1 MCYNRSMS
9 HTFLFYDLETFGL
22 NTRYDRIAE
31 VAAVRTDSALN
42 IIAPPILMY
51 SRLSP
56 DYLPVPES
64 CLVTHITPEEVNA
77 KGLPEAEVIKRL
89 RAEMIQPN
97 TITLGY
103 NTIQFDDECVRN
115 ALYRNLYDPYER
127 EYINSCSRW
136 DIINLVRATRD
147 LRPDGIIFNKK
158 NEEGFTS
165 FRLTDLT
172 EENNIEQIGAHDALV
187 DVYATINLLK
197 LIKAKQPKLFEW
209 ALSHRGKDKVREV
222 IDSIRKIPFLHT
234 SGKFSSLSGS
244 TRPLLPLFYSNKN
257 DIYCFDL
264 TYPIPTTI
272 NLDNYQESGIFRLSI
287 NKCPFVAPLST
298 LSPDAEKR
306 LGFTKSEVL
315 EKAKRVIESNVFKA
329 EDFTKEYDSP
339 SPDIDPDLSIYG
351 SFLSRDDKKKL
362 EKIQSLSPKEKLMG
376 EKTTP
381 FDNPKYH
388 KLVWRHVARNWP
400 EVLDEKEKV
409 QWRNW
414 CAQRLLSPP
423 VKDAQSID
431 DYLYTCNELLN
442 SLNTDGE
449 DKKTVLSLIAY
460 AEELKKTIIGDKK

>member
-1 MCYNRSMS
+1 MS

-31 VAAVRTDSALN
+31 VAAVRTDSSLN

-51 SRLSP
+51 SKLSP

-64 CLVTHITPEEVNA
+64 CLVTHITPDEVNE
-77 KGLPEAEVIKRL
+77 KGLAEAEVIKRL
-89 RAEMIQPN
+89 RDEMIVPN

-136 DIINLVRATRD
+136 DIINLVRATKD
-147 LRPDGIIFNKK
+147 LRPEGIIFNKTTS
-158 NEEGFTS
+158 EGFTS
-165 FRLTDLT
+165 FKLTDLT
-172 EENNIEQIGAHDALV
+172 EENNIEQTGAHDALV
-187 DVYATINLLK
+187 DVYATINLAR
-197 LIKAKQPKLFEW
+197 LIKTKQPKLFEW

-222 IDSIRKIPFLHT
+222 IDSTKKTPFLHT
-234 SGKFSSLSGS
+234 SGKFASPSGS
-244 TRPLLPLFYSNKN
+244 TRPLLPLFYANKN
-257 DIYCFDL
+257 DVYCFDL
-264 TYPIPTTI
+264 TYPIPSCV
-272 NLDNYQESGIFRLSI
+272 NLENYPESGIYRLSI
-287 NKCPFVAPLST
+287 NKCPFVSPLST
-298 LSPDAEKR
+298 LTAEAEKR
-306 LGFTKSEVL
+306 LGFTKKEVL
-315 EKAKRVIESNVFKA
+315 DKAKKVIESNFFKA

-362 EKIQSLSPKEKLMG
+362 EKIQSLSPREKLMG

-400 EVLDEKEKV
+400 EVLNDKEKV

-423 VKDAQSID
+423 VKEAQSVD

-449 DKKTVLSLIAY
+449 DKKTLLSLIEY
-460 AEELKKTIIGDKK
+460 AENLKKTIVIGDKK